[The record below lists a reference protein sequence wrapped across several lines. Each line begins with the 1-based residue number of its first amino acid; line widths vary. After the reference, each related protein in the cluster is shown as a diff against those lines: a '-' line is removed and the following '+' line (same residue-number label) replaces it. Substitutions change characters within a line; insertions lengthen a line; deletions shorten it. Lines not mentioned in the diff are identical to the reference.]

1 MSYDPLQAELA
12 AMIDGRGSGEGWAV
26 MRQGAFELLQ
36 RLVYVPFT
44 MVYTVASS
52 LSSVSALLTLD
63 PGYIHRHTN
72 KVYAPGNACSI
83 RRGAWTGVKAA
94 FFGVQVMAR

>member
-1 MSYDPLQAELA
+1 M
-12 AMIDGRGSGEGWAV
+12 
-26 MRQGAFELLQ
+26 
-36 RLVYVPFT
+36 
-44 MVYTVASS
+44 ASA